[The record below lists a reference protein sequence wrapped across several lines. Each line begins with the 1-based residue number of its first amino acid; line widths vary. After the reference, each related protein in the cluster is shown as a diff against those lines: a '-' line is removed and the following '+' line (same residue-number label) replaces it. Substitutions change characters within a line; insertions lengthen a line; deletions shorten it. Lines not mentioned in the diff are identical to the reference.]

1 MVINIMANKI
11 NSSVPSLSQMAAV
24 VILENNETNNLFQTV
39 KEVFASIISYIQ
51 SIPQNNVQENQA
63 LFTQWNNIKHEFV
76 PELRYH
82 DVEEVDAET
91 PSVSQPEW
99 TVEPYGIVATIMQ
112 DIEIEVLKVKPH
124 DVDPFQFLQANVMTL
139 FRELKKALPVPLTDL
154 AKMQFKEDQALQ
166 KIYGYLVTQYNFP
179 QLNTVGEIKTFL
191 NDPANQSL
199 ILSVN
204 QITYQVG
211 DLEAIPPQIGK
222 FTNLQNLDLSHNQ
235 ISFIP
240 IWLNQL
246 QNLQHLTLSR
256 NQIKTIPAAL
266 EYCKKLEQLELS
278 HNQIE
283 QMPGWMGSP
292 KFTRIDLSHNK
303 IRAIPQLIISQNC
316 RLFLNDNQIIDIPSW
331 AKHNIIINGNPGYII
346 HFFRNLLSGQ

>member
-1 MVINIMANKI
+1 MANKI
-11 NSSVPSLSQMAAV
+11 NSTVPSLSQMATV
-24 VILENNETNNLFQTV
+24 VVLENNNIFKTV
-39 KEVFASIISYIQ
+39 KDVFASILSYIQ
-51 SIPQNNVQENQA
+51 SIPQNNEKENQA
-63 LFTQWNNIKHEFV
+63 LFNQWNSIKHEFV
-76 PELRYH
+76 PQMHYY
-82 DVEEVDAET
+82 DVAEVEAET

-99 TVEPYGIVATIMQ
+99 AVEPYGIVATIMQ
-112 DIEIEVLKVKPH
+112 DIEIEILKVKPNG
-124 DVDPFQFLQANVMTL
+124 VDPFQFLQANVMTL

-166 KIYGYLVTQYNFP
+166 KIYAYLVTQYNFP
-179 QLNTVGEIKTFL
+179 ALNTVEEIKAFL

-204 QITYQVG
+204 QISYQVG

-222 FTNLQNLDLSHNQ
+222 FTNLQNLDLSRNQ

-246 QNLQHLTLSR
+246 QNLQSLIISM

-266 EYCKKLEQLELS
+266 ESCKKLEYLDLS

-283 QMPGWMGSP
+283 QMPDWMGSP

-303 IRAIPQLIISQNC
+303 IRAIPQSISNISQNC
-316 RLFLNDNQIIDIPSW
+316 RLFLNDNQIIDIPNW
-331 AKHNIIINGNPGYII
+331 VKYNIILNDNPGYII
-346 HFFRNLLSGQ
+346 YFFRNLLSGQ